1 MVLDHSI
8 IQAEVQW
15 FQLLPPR
22 FQSKS
27 IGTNYDEAE
36 LQSSNESLER
46 LFVLSS
52 FRKDIPDRVQE
63 LLHSFFCEGEPQA
76 KPDNS
81 V

>member
-8 IQAEVQW
+8 IQAVVQW

-27 IGTNYDEAE
+27 IGTNYDEAK
-36 LQSSNESLER
+36 LQSSNKSLKR
-46 LFVLSS
+46 LFMLSS
-52 FRKDIPDRVQE
+52 FRKDIPNRVQK
-63 LLHSFFCEGEPQA
+63 LLHSFFCEGKSQAEPN
-76 KPDNS
+76 NS